1 MIHKLSLIGGLLIGG
16 LVVFL
21 GARLVNDLW
30 LLPRA
35 TEQGRALERAELDAA
50 TTKAIGELTNEADKA
65 RVARRLC
72 RERGRVYLNATG
84 VCLER
89 TPE

>member
-1 MIHKLSLIGGLLIGG
+1 MIDKLSLATGALVGGFA
-16 LVVFL
+16 VFL
-21 GARLVNDLW
+21 AAGALNAVW

-72 RERGRVYLNATG
+72 RELGRVYLHASG
-84 VCLER
+84 GCIER
-89 TPE
+89 AAE

>member
-1 MIHKLSLIGGLLIGG
+1 MDRLSLAAGAFLGGFVVFIGAG
-16 LVVFL
+16 LVN
-21 GARLVNDLW
+21 GLW

-35 TEQGRALERAELDAA
+35 TEKGRVLERTELDAA

-89 TPE
+89 APE

>member
-1 MIHKLSLIGGLLIGG
+1 MGLLDAAKMAGG
-16 LVVFL
+16 ALL
-21 GARLVNDLW
+21 GAAAVFAYTQLVS
-30 LLPRA
+30 LPAARS
-35 TEQGRALERAELDAA
+35 EGRALERAELDAA

-84 VCLER
+84 VCIER
-89 TPE
+89 AAE

>member
-1 MIHKLSLIGGLLIGG
+1 MIDKLSLIGGALVGG
-16 LVVFL
+16 FIVFL
-21 GARLVNDLW
+21 GFGIVNDLW

-35 TEQGRALERAELDAA
+35 EERGRKLERAELDAA

-72 RERGRVYLNATG
+72 RELGRVYLNKDGSCVERAT
-84 VCLER
+84 E
-89 TPE
+89 

>member
-1 MIHKLSLIGGLLIGG
+1 MIGKLSFIGGLI
-16 LVVFL
+16 VFF
-21 GARLVNDLW
+21 GAWLVNDLW

-84 VCLER
+84 VCAER
-89 TPE
+89 AAE

>member
-1 MIHKLSLIGGLLIGG
+1 MISRLSLIGGALIGG
-16 LVVFL
+16 FVVFL
-21 GARLVNDLW
+21 GFSAVNDLW
-30 LLPRA
+30 FLPRA

-72 RERGRVYLNATG
+72 RELGRVYLNATG
-84 VCLER
+84 VCIER
-89 TPE
+89 AAE

>member
-1 MIHKLSLIGGLLIGG
+1 MIGLLDSAKLAAGALLG
-16 LVVFL
+16 ALVVYAYTQAISL
-21 GARLVNDLW
+21 PAARS
-30 LLPRA
+30 
-35 TEQGRALERAELDAA
+35 EGRALERAELDAA

-84 VCLER
+84 VCVER
-89 TPE
+89 AAE

>member
-1 MIHKLSLIGGLLIGG
+1 MIDKISLIGGALIGG
-16 LVVFL
+16 FVVFL
-21 GARLVNDLW
+21 GFGVVNDLW

-35 TEQGRALERAELDAA
+35 EEQGRALERAELDAA

-84 VCLER
+84 VCVER
-89 TPE
+89 AAE